1 MTGVQTC
8 ALPILR
14 IELAPVVAMAMALL
28 VAAADPATAAMNFC
42 QDEIRGKQIEAASEL
57 DAKKAALADWTES
70 ARQFGVE
77 YTRWGIAFNLLLCA
91 GAAHWPLAG
100 LIVVTT
106 SLLVAA
112 RNFKSAWL
120 MRALGEADYAA
131 LVGEAMHRS
140 SRRSFLISVLGETL
154 LFGVLGGAYL
164 DSRAGHFETTGN
176 PLDLALEGPGY
187 FVVQTKQGLRYTRNG
202 QFQLDKQGYIVNS
215 SGCYGGLIVVRDT
228 WRE

>member
-1 MTGVQTC
+1 MEEFAAFGSPEHLITLGLMIFARGMDFLSTWFATPTL
-8 ALPILR
+8 ALEANPI
-14 IELAPVVAMAMALL
+14 
-28 VAAADPATAAMNFC
+28 
-42 QDEIRGKQIEAASEL
+42 
-57 DAKKAALADWTES
+57 
-70 ARQFGVE
+70 ARRLGW
-77 YTRWGIAFNLLLCA
+77 RWGIAFNLLLCA

-154 LFGVLGGAYL
+154 LFGVLGGAVVL
-164 DSRAGHFETTGN
+164 ASEWPSV
-176 PLDLALEGPGY
+176 PLAVGMGLVAYAVAVLFYSLLAAW
-187 FVVQTKQGLRYTRNG
+187 R
-202 QFQLDKQGYIVNS
+202 
-215 SGCYGGLIVVRDT
+215 T
-228 WRE
+228 W